1 MEEFVA
7 CTLRAQEE
15 ITRPQTCEELA
26 KTAHRLRGSFSYL
39 VENVEGGVVER
50 IRTLEQACLGRND
63 TLVPALIRSV
73 TEGLEALLGQLQK
86 EIHEKKLTPRRPP
99 FSDASPS
106 GFGNGVGDV
115 PGLGPPPET
124 LSPLPRTSGR
134 AGVPASFFPRRR
146 KMPDRESRRE
156 ISFFCSFL

>member
-86 EIHEKKLTPRRPP
+86 EIHEKNSLHEDP
-99 FSDASPS
+99 
-106 GFGNGVGDV
+106 
-115 PGLGPPPET
+115 
-124 LSPLPRTSGR
+124 LSPTPPH
-134 AGVPASFFPRRR
+134 PASEMVSVMSPASALLRRH
-146 KMPDRESRRE
+146 
-156 ISFFCSFL
+156 